1 MGVIISD
8 VWKAVKNAIK
18 NGDFFLFKKLFFFFL
33 CLYSI
38 VIVDFSLFFCNFEGA
53 ISMYRMESAVEF
65 VIKQHKHNGIRIPI
79 QYR

>member
-1 MGVIISD
+1 MVIFLAL
-8 VWKAVKNAIK
+8 KA
-18 NGDFFLFKKLFFFFL
+18 FFRFL

-38 VIVDFSLFFCNFEGA
+38 VIVDFSLFFCNFEEA

>member
-18 NGDFFLFKKLFFFFL
+18 MVIFSCLKGFFCFL

-38 VIVDFSLFFCNFEGA
+38 VIVDFSPFFCNFEGA

>member
-1 MGVIISD
+1 MVIFSCL
-8 VWKAVKNAIK
+8 K
-18 NGDFFLFKKLFFFFL
+18 GFFRFL

-38 VIVDFSLFFCNFEGA
+38 VIVDFSPFFCNFEGA

>member
-18 NGDFFLFKKLFFFFL
+18 MGIFSCLKGFFSFL

-38 VIVDFSLFFCNFEGA
+38 VIVDFSQFFCNFEGA

>member
-1 MGVIISD
+1 MVIFSCFKGFFPVFVLIFYC
-8 VWKAVKNAIK
+8 
-18 NGDFFLFKKLFFFFL
+18 NGR
-33 CLYSI
+33 
-38 VIVDFSLFFCNFEGA
+38 FSPFFCNFEGA

>member
-18 NGDFFLFKKLFFFFL
+18 MGIFSCLKGFFSFFVFIFYCNGR
-33 CLYSI
+33 
-38 VIVDFSLFFCNFEGA
+38 FSPFFCNFEGA

>member
-1 MGVIISD
+1 MVIFSCLK
-8 VWKAVKNAIK
+8 V
-18 NGDFFLFKKLFFFFL
+18 FFRFL